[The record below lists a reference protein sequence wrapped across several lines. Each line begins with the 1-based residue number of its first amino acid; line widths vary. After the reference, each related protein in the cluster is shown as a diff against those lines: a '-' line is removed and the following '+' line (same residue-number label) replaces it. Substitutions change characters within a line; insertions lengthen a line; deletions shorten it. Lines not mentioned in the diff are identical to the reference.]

1 MAELKAYSVKVEFLR
16 PGETSYTRLARDMY
30 KKGFK
35 TVLKGPGGEW
45 IRLPKGSFVIN
56 TVDPEDIVKHT
67 AIRLAIALDETA
79 LVQLNSVVD
88 WAA

>member
-1 MAELKAYSVKVEFLR
+1 
-16 PGETSYTRLARDMY
+16 
-30 KKGFK
+30 
-35 TVLKGPGGEW
+35 
-45 IRLPKGSFVIN
+45 VIN